1 MSYEQAMGF
10 FIISVMLIGSA
21 LVTFAAVNA
30 VAKYREKKTK
40 EHKELEEAR
49 KMFEQ
54 RIALKP
60 KHIGARISQVGN
72 VNFENPQEFEV
83 LDD

>member
-1 MSYEQAMGF
+1 MNEDQALGF
-10 FIISVMLIGSA
+10 FVIGVMLVVGVLVSFGS
-21 LVTFAAVNA
+21 LTYLYNYR
-30 VAKYREKKTK
+30 AKKAQ

-60 KHIGARISQVGN
+60 KHMGARISQVGN
-72 VNFENPQEFEV
+72 VNFEGPQEFEV

>member
-1 MSYEQAMGF
+1 MNEVQAMGF
-10 FIISVMLIGSA
+10 FLISSMLVVAVGVCFGI
-21 LVTFAAVNA
+21 VTFFS
-30 VAKYREKKTK
+30 YREKKVK
-40 EHKELEEAR
+40 ERVELEEAR

-60 KHIGARISQVGN
+60 KHMGARISQVGN
-72 VNFENPQEFEV
+72 VNFEGPQTFEV

>member
-1 MSYEQAMGF
+1 MDYEQAMGF

-21 LVTFAAVNA
+21 LIAFAAVNY
-30 VAKYREKKTK
+30 VAKYRKKKAT
-40 EHKELEEAR
+40 ERLELEEAR

-60 KHIGARISQVGN
+60 KHMGARISQVGN

>member
-30 VAKYREKKTK
+30 VAKYREKKAK

-60 KHIGARISQVGN
+60 KRMENRHAFGAAPVHFGEIDKD
-72 VNFENPQEFEV
+72 ETP
-83 LDD
+83 

>member
-1 MSYEQAMGF
+1 MNEVESMGF
-10 FIISVMLIGSA
+10 FIISIMTVL
-21 LVTFAAVNA
+21 A
-30 VAKYREKKTK
+30 VAVGFGITEYMVKHRAKKAK
-40 EHKELEEAR
+40 EEKELEEAR

-60 KHIGARISQVGN
+60 KHMGARLSQVGN
-72 VNFENPQEFEV
+72 VNFEGPQQFEV